1 MKKFNTN
8 GGATVMQENHNNTNT
23 RIRARLAALA
33 AIMVSL
39 TASGCTS
46 ILSPIQSIPAERVPP
61 QFLAEPQA
69 NKTNIDPA
77 RLSQPVPKNYL
88 LDENDVLGVF
98 VEGVLGEFDSAPPVI
113 ENPGNDL
120 PPAIGFPIP
129 VRQDGTLSMPLV
141 DPVPVRG
148 LTIQQAE
155 QMVSRAYRGGP
166 DPILKEGRII
176 VTLLRKRTYRV
187 FVIRQDNS
195 QSAQGQNFQSRGQAG
210 IINNRSDESSRGM
223 VLQMPAYQNDVLN
236 ALTQTGG
243 LPGLNAKSE
252 IRILRGD
259 RAQIAQRDR
268 EVREFYRTNSPD
280 QFPYGVIPTVPDET
294 NTIKI
299 ETRLRPGQI
308 PSFQPEDIILRDGDI
323 LFIDSRDTEV
333 YYTGGLLGGGERLLP
348 RDYDLDVLAAVSL
361 AGVSVGTQQGGIA
374 GNGNTRVPPTEL
386 IVLRRLPASRQIA
399 IRVDLNEAINDP
411 RSRLLVVPGDTL
423 ILRFKPQEELA
434 NFAISTFF
442 TFGVREL
449 FR

>member
-1 MKKFNTN
+1 
-8 GGATVMQENHNNTNT
+8 MQKNHNDTNT

-39 TASGCTS
+39 MASGCTS
-46 ILSPIQSIPAERVPP
+46 ILSPIQSIPADRIPP

-77 RLSQPVPKNYL
+77 RLSQPVPRNYL
-88 LDENDVLGVF
+88 LDEDDVLGVF
-98 VEGVLGEFDSAPPVI
+98 VEGVLGEFDSAPPVTQPT
-113 ENPGNDL
+113 PGSDL

-141 DPVPVRG
+141 DPIPVRG
-148 LTIQQAE
+148 LTIRQAE
-155 QMVSRAYRGGP
+155 QMVSRAYRDGEN
-166 DPILKEGRII
+166 PILKEGRII

-195 QSAQGQNFQSRGQAG
+195 QSQQGGQFQGRGQATAV
-210 IINNRSDESSRGM
+210 NNRSDQSSRGF

-259 RAQIAQRDR
+259 RLQIAQRDR
-268 EVREFYRTNSPD
+268 EVREFYRSNSPD
-280 QFPYGVIPTVPDET
+280 QFPYGVIPTVADET

-308 PSFQPEDIILRDGDI
+308 PSFQAEDIILRDGDI
-323 LFIDSRDTEV
+323 LYIDTRETEV

-361 AGVSVGTQQGGIA
+361 AGVNLGTQVGGIT

-386 IVLRRLPASRQIA
+386 IVLRRLPANRQIA

-411 RSRLLVVPGDTL
+411 ASRLLVVPGDTL

-434 NFAISTFF
+434 NFAISSFF
-442 TFGVREL
+442 TFGVSEL

>member
-98 VEGVLGEFDSAPPVI
+98 VEGVLGEFDSAPPVQQ
-113 ENPGNDL
+113 NPGGDL

>member
-1 MKKFNTN
+1 
-8 GGATVMQENHNNTNT
+8 MQENHNNTNT

-195 QSAQGQNFQSRGQAG
+195 QSAQGRQFQGRGQAG
-210 IINNRSDESSRGM
+210 IINNRSDQSSRGF

-259 RAQIAQRDR
+259 RLQIAQRDR

>member
-8 GGATVMQENHNNTNT
+8 GGATVMQENHNDTNT

-39 TASGCTS
+39 MASGCTA

-77 RLSQPVPKNYL
+77 RLSQPIPKNYL

-98 VEGVLGEFDSAPPVI
+98 VEGVLGEFDSAPPVQD
-113 ENPGNDL
+113 NPGSDL

-141 DPVPVRG
+141 DPIPVRG

-155 QMVSRAYRGGP
+155 QMVTRAYREGT

-195 QSAQGQNFQSRGQAG
+195 QSSQGRQFQGRGQAG
-210 IINNRSDESSRGM
+210 IINNRSDQSSRGF

-259 RAQIAQRDR
+259 RLQIAQRDR

-308 PSFQPEDIILRDGDI
+308 PSFQAADIILRDGDI
-323 LFIDSRDTEV
+323 VFIDTRETEV

-361 AGVSVGTQQGGIA
+361 AGVNVGTQVGGVA

>member
-1 MKKFNTN
+1 
-8 GGATVMQENHNNTNT
+8 MQENHNNTNT

-98 VEGVLGEFDSAPPVI
+98 VEGVLGEFDSAPPVQQ
-113 ENPGNDL
+113 NPGSDL

-141 DPVPVRG
+141 DPIPVRG

-155 QMVSRAYRGGP
+155 QMVTRAYRGGP

-195 QSAQGQNFQSRGQAG
+195 QSAQGQNFQGRGQAG

-259 RAQIAQRDR
+259 RTQIAQRDR

-348 RDYDLDVLAAVSL
+348 RDYDLDVLSAVSL
-361 AGVSVGTQQGGIA
+361 AGVNVGTQQGGVA

-411 RSRLLVVPGDTL
+411 RSRLLIVPGDTL

>member
-1 MKKFNTN
+1 
-8 GGATVMQENHNNTNT
+8 MQENHNNTNT

-98 VEGVLGEFDSAPPVI
+98 VEGVLGEFDSAPPVQQ
-113 ENPGNDL
+113 NPGNDL

-141 DPVPVRG
+141 DPIPVRG

-155 QMVSRAYRGGP
+155 QMVTRAYRGGP

-259 RAQIAQRDR
+259 RTQIAQRDR

>member
-1 MKKFNTN
+1 
-8 GGATVMQENHNNTNT
+8 MQENHNDTNT

-98 VEGVLGEFDSAPPVI
+98 VEGVLGEFDSAPPVQQ
-113 ENPGNDL
+113 NPGNDL

-141 DPVPVRG
+141 DPIPVRG

-155 QMVSRAYRGGP
+155 QMVTRAYRGGP

-259 RAQIAQRDR
+259 RTQIAQRDR

-348 RDYDLDVLAAVSL
+348 RDYDLDVLSAVSL
-361 AGVSVGTQQGGIA
+361 AGVNVGTQQGGVA

>member
-1 MKKFNTN
+1 MC
-8 GGATVMQENHNNTNT
+8 
-23 RIRARLAALA
+23 IRDR
-33 AIMVSL
+33 
-39 TASGCTS
+39 
-46 ILSPIQSIPAERVPP
+46 
-61 QFLAEPQA
+61 
-69 NKTNIDPA
+69 
-77 RLSQPVPKNYL
+77 SQPVPKNYL

-98 VEGVLGEFDSAPPVI
+98 VEGVLGEFDSAPPVQQ
-113 ENPGNDL
+113 NPGSDL

>member
-98 VEGVLGEFDSAPPVI
+98 VEGVLGEFDSAPPVQQ
-113 ENPGNDL
+113 NPGSDL

-141 DPVPVRG
+141 DPIPVRG

-155 QMVSRAYRGGP
+155 QMVTRAYRGGP

-210 IINNRSDESSRGM
+210 IINNRSDESSRGV

-259 RAQIAQRDR
+259 RTQIAQRDR

-423 ILRFKPQEELA
+423 ILRFKPQEEIA

>member
-8 GGATVMQENHNNTNT
+8 GGATVMQENHNDTNT

-39 TASGCTS
+39 MASGCTA

-77 RLSQPVPKNYL
+77 RLSQPIPKNYL

-98 VEGVLGEFDSAPPVI
+98 VEGVLGEFDSAPPVQD
-113 ENPGNDL
+113 NPGSDL

-141 DPVPVRG
+141 DPIPVRG

-155 QMVSRAYRGGP
+155 QMVTRAYREGT

-348 RDYDLDVLAAVSL
+348 RDYDLDVLSAVSL
-361 AGVSVGTQQGGIA
+361 AGVNVGTQQGGVA

>member
-98 VEGVLGEFDSAPPVI
+98 VEGVLGEFDSAPPVQQ
-113 ENPGNDL
+113 NPGNDL

-141 DPVPVRG
+141 DPIPVRG

-155 QMVSRAYRGGP
+155 QMVTRAYRGGP

-259 RAQIAQRDR
+259 RTQIAQRDR

>member
-1 MKKFNTN
+1 
-8 GGATVMQENHNNTNT
+8 MQENHNNTNT

-187 FVIRQDNS
+187 LVIRQDNS
-195 QSAQGQNFQSRGQAG
+195 QSAQGQNFQSRGSAG

>member
-1 MKKFNTN
+1 
-8 GGATVMQENHNNTNT
+8 MQKNHNDTNT
-23 RIRARLAALA
+23 RIRARLASLA

-39 TASGCTS
+39 MASGCTS
-46 ILSPIQSIPAERVPP
+46 ILSPIQSIPADRIPP

-77 RLSQPVPKNYL
+77 RLSQPVPRNYL
-88 LDENDVLGVF
+88 LDEDDVLGVF
-98 VEGVLGEFDSAPPVI
+98 VEGVLGEFDSAPPVTQPT
-113 ENPGNDL
+113 PGSDL

-141 DPVPVRG
+141 DPIPVRG
-148 LTIQQAE
+148 LTIRQAE
-155 QMVSRAYRGGP
+155 QMVSRAYRDGEN
-166 DPILKEGRII
+166 PILKEGRII

-195 QSAQGQNFQSRGQAG
+195 QSQQGGQFQGRGQATAV
-210 IINNRSDESSRGM
+210 NNRSDQSSRGF

-259 RAQIAQRDR
+259 RLQIAQRDR
-268 EVREFYRTNSPD
+268 EVREFYRSNSPD
-280 QFPYGVIPTVPDET
+280 QFPYGVIPTVADET

-308 PSFQPEDIILRDGDI
+308 PSFQAEDIILRDGDI
-323 LFIDSRDTEV
+323 LYIDTRETEV

-361 AGVSVGTQQGGIA
+361 AGVNLGTQVGGIT

-386 IVLRRLPASRQIA
+386 IVLRRLPANRQIA

-411 RSRLLVVPGDTL
+411 ASRLLVVPGDTL

-434 NFAISTFF
+434 NFAISSFF
-442 TFGVREL
+442 TFGVSEL

>member
-98 VEGVLGEFDSAPPVI
+98 VEGVLGEFDSAPPVQQ
-113 ENPGNDL
+113 NPGNDL

-141 DPVPVRG
+141 DPIPVRG

-155 QMVSRAYRGGP
+155 QMVTRAYRGGP

-259 RAQIAQRDR
+259 RTQIAQRDR

-348 RDYDLDVLAAVSL
+348 RDYDLDVLSAVSL
-361 AGVSVGTQQGGIA
+361 AGVNVGTQQGGVA